1 MQDVFSV
8 PLVSKGTGELN
19 VLKPHLQSTV
29 FTLLDRNASQREI
42 HRLTGVDR
50 KTIRR
55 YRPLRAGAEANSPG
69 EVTTGPVSVDGQI
82 PPPRPPVF
90 GASEAVTSSLARS
103 ACEPHRTW
111 IEEQVRLK
119 RNAQAIYQD
128 LVDQF
133 GFPSSY
139 QSVKRF
145 VRRLRH
151 TEIVSRSV
159 VQLAAGHRVRRHGP
173 G

>member
-1 MQDVFSV
+1 MLQTPPGNRVLEV
-8 PLVSKGTGELN
+8 PPRVGQNPPAPLNSGSRSGRTFIFGPFNQQGAGELN

-55 YRPLRAGAEANSPG
+55 YRALRADAEANSPG

-82 PPPRPPVF
+82 PPPRPPAS
-90 GASEAVTSSLARS
+90 GASGATAAGSLARS

-128 LVDQF
+128 L
-133 GFPSSY
+133 
-139 QSVKRF
+139 
-145 VRRLRH
+145 
-151 TEIVSRSV
+151 
-159 VQLAAGHRVRRHGP
+159 
-173 G
+173 